1 MNIDQELEKLE
12 YRARNIPFKELLPE
26 EREQK
31 EKTRDLLHNK
41 LSTLEKQKNRV
52 RSTNLE

>member
-1 MNIDQELEKLE
+1 MNIDQELETLE